1 MNKLFL
7 KLSILSISLLTV
19 MASAAISPAL
29 AKIKQAFPNV
39 DITTVKLVLTLP
51 SLFIIP
57 ATLLTGWLVKKIKKR
72 VVLIIGLIIYA
83 LAGIGGGFANTI
95 GQLLFMRA
103 IFGIGV
109 GLIIPL
115 STSLIADFF
124 EQEERTKMMGYS
136 GSVSHFGGVV
146 FLMLS
151 GWLAVMSWRY
161 AFYVY
166 GFALLTLL
174 IVIFWLPE
182 PSERIKGAQ
191 LIKSKLP
198 WGVYTCALL
207 GTLMMIAFYAA
218 PTNLAMFI
226 ESERKMYTST
236 TPLFKDREEFA
247 YHLERGTISKTAI
260 NSFKAH
266 GIKLSSKAKLEVIKP
281 KESWA
286 IVDKN
291 IKYIVRRESDR
302 LVIYTE
308 KLARPG
314 IAGYLLST
322 MTMVGVIFGFVL
334 AKLMRIFRSFLPAIS
349 IGSMGI
355 GYGILAIVTSLHL
368 VFLAMLFI
376 GFSSGI
382 LMPLLLLRVAK
393 ITPQNLRAMAMA
405 IVSIGIYL
413 GQFVSPVVLKLV
425 SSINFLGN
433 DPFRVQFT
441 FLAMGLGC
449 ATFIALVIGIRN
461 RRDYLGE
468 ENIPLRH

>member
-7 KLSILSISLLTV
+7 KLAILSISLLTV

-39 DITTVKLVLTLP
+39 DITTIKLVLTLP

-57 ATLLTGWLVKKIKKR
+57 SSLLSGWLVKRIKKKT
-72 VVLIIGLIIYA
+72 VLLIGLVIYS

-95 GQLLFMRA
+95 GQILFMRA

-115 STSLIADFF
+115 STSIIADFF

-136 GSVSHFGGVV
+136 GSVSHFGGVI
-146 FLMLS
+146 FLLIS

-166 GFALLTLL
+166 GFSVLTLL
-174 IVIFWLPE
+174 MVIFWLPE
-182 PSERIKGAQ
+182 PAVKKLVRQGVRD
-191 LIKSKLP
+191 KLP
-198 WGVYTCALL
+198 WGVYTCAIL
-207 GTLMMIAFYAA
+207 GSLMMIAFYAA

-236 TPLFKDREEFA
+236 KPLFKDREEFA
-247 YHLERGTISKTAI
+247 YYLEKGTISQTTI
-260 NSFKAH
+260 DSFKAQ
-266 GIKLSSKAKLEVIKP
+266 GIKLSRRAKLEVIEPQKA
-281 KESWA
+281 WVIA
-286 IVDKN
+286 DIN
-291 IKYIVRRESDR
+291 NKYIVRKEADK

-322 MTMVGVIFGFVL
+322 MTMVGVFFGLIL
-334 AKLMRIFRSFLPAIS
+334 AKLMRIFRSFLSPIS
-349 IGSMGI
+349 IASMGI
-355 GYGILAIVTSLHL
+355 GYGILAGADSIFL
-368 VFLAMLFI
+368 VLLSMVFI

-382 LMPLLLLRVAK
+382 LMPLLLLKVAK
-393 ITPQNLRAMAMA
+393 ITPQALRAMAMA
-405 IVSIGIYL
+405 VVSIGIYL
-413 GQFVSPVVLKLV
+413 GQFISPVVLKAIISFHFLV
-425 SSINFLGN
+425 E
-433 DPFRVQFT
+433 DPFRSQFS
-441 FLAMGLGC
+441 FLAIGLGI
-449 ATFIALVIGIRN
+449 ATFISLIVAIKNKDVKLEG
-461 RRDYLGE
+461 
-468 ENIPLRH
+468 NIPLHR